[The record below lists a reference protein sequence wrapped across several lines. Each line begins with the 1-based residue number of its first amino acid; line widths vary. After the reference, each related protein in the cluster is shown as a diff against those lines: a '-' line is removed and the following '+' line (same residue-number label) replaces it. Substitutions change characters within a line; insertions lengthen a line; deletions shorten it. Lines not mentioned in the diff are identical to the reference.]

1 MLQISLPCLVFGS
14 AETKV
19 KFGGGTN
26 AIMAPQIDYFTE
38 VSDLRIT
45 IEHPRAKGGSA
56 FLYNINSCIRYSE
69 LLYRNLVLNSIV
81 N

>member
-14 AETKV
+14 GETKV

-38 VSDLRIT
+38 VSSLDKWEFWKNIHER
-45 IEHPRAKGGSA
+45 RANP
-56 FLYNINSCIRYSE
+56 FWHDINT
-69 LLYRNLVLNSIV
+69 
-81 N
+81 

>member
-45 IEHPRAKGGSA
+45 MEHRKVDLP
-56 FLYNINSCIRYSE
+56 FFTILT
-69 LLYRNLVLNSIV
+69 LVLDIRSYCTEIWY
-81 N
+81 